1 MVLKLFTNRMAN
13 QLAAFTPI
21 KFSLKLVEVLYN
33 ETIYT
38 MIANTKYEGEIKNA
52 GDRVRVRTAGRI
64 NLSPY
69 TKQMTLVAQDL
80 NPTDEDL
87 IIDQQY
93 YFKFV
98 VDDIDGIQND
108 IDAINTYATNAK
120 MDMSELLDSDLLSY
134 ARKNVAGENALG
146 TAHTAG
152 TIAIAATTGVVT
164 GSTTA
169 FTAGMVGGYLK
180 ATGEDNFYLVTA
192 YTSATSITVTDLDG
206 TGYSGGAVT
215 GGTAYTINAATPIAL
230 TKTNVYQYLVQ
241 LGTVMSQQ
249 LTPREGRFIVINA
262 AFEGILRQAPEFIPA
277 VETAY
282 SDVVKAGKIG
292 KIANFDVIFSE
303 LVDGNNTTGYW
314 FFAGTT
320 EFMAFASQIMKV
332 SVIPSEA
339 DPNTFVGT
347 CKGLLVW
354 GRKVFEGNRGR
365 GAVLRATIA

>member
-1 MVLKLFTNRMAN
+1 MAN
-13 QLAAFTPI
+13 NLAAFTPV

-33 ETIYT
+33 DTIYT

-52 GDRVRVRTAGRI
+52 GDRVRVRTAARI
-64 NLSPY
+64 ALSPY

-80 NPTDEDL
+80 NPVDEDL

-108 IDAINTYATNAK
+108 IDAISEYAKNAK
-120 MDMSELLDSDLLSY
+120 SNMAELLDSDLLSY
-134 ARKNVAGENALG
+134 ARKNVHGDNAIGVNYSTG
-146 TAHTAG
+146 TVAVAVN
-152 TIAIAATTGVVT
+152 TGVVT
-164 GSTTA
+164 GSGTT
-169 FTAGMVGGYLK
+169 FTAAMVGGYFK
-180 ATGEDNFYLVTA
+180 AAGHTTHYLVTA
-192 YTSATSITVTDLDG
+192 YTSATSITITNLSG
-206 TGYSGGAVT
+206 SGYSGGAIGAGATYV
-215 GGTAYTINAATPIAL
+215 INAATALAL
-230 TKTNVYQYLVQ
+230 TKSNVYQYLVQ
-241 LGTVMSQQ
+241 LGTVMSQR

-262 AFEGILRQAPEFIPA
+262 AMEGIIRQAPEFIPA

-282 SDVVKAGKIG
+282 SDVVKKGMIG
-292 KIANFDVIFSE
+292 TIANFKVIFSE
-303 LVDGNNTTGYW
+303 LVDGNNTTGFW

-320 EFMAFASQIMKV
+320 DYMAFASQVMKV
-332 SVIPSEA
+332 SVVPSET
-339 DPNTFVGT
+339 DPNTFVST